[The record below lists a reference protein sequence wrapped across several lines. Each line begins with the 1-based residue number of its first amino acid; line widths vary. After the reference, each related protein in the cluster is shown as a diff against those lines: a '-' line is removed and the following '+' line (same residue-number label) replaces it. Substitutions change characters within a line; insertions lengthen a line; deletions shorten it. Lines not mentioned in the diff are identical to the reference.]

1 MEGHGRSMRGSG
13 RSVGGQGVVIGDHSE
28 VRCPLPKAMSISSSE
43 LLRKKRKEKRPEN
56 EKSWKVM
63 GVQWEVIG
71 GQRKVSGRSWEVNEG
86 FWEVSGRSRVVIG
99 DHLEVRCSLPK
110 EMGISRTEIFRKKKK
125 NKNTKCPIDA
135 HCQRHRRKDFRIT
148 KDCNE
153 LISNFQLFMLKTRT
167 QSVL

>member
-1 MEGHGRSMRGSG
+1 
-13 RSVGGQGVVIGDHSE
+13 
-28 VRCPLPKAMSISSSE
+28 
-43 LLRKKRKEKRPEN
+43 
-56 EKSWKVM
+56 M

-110 EMGISRTEIFRKKKK
+110 EMGISRTEIFRKK
-125 NKNTKCPIDA
+125 
-135 HCQRHRRKDFRIT
+135 R
-148 KDCNE
+148 
-153 LISNFQLFMLKTRT
+153 KTRT